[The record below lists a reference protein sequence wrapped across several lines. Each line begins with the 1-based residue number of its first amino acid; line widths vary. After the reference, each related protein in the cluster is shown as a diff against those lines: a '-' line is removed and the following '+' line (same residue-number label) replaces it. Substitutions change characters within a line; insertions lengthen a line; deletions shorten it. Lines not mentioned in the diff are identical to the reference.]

1 MVPRKGTIYHSLIK
15 EEEEKYEG
23 DEEEG
28 EEEDKDGEKGE
39 GEEEEGD
46 NDEEE
51 NHGEGDGAIGQVD
64 RGNHRPFILPLIR
77 TVNDFNPTMSLKVF
91 NNLRNRYQIPEHIPL
106 QLPRSLRNVTQ
117 VG

>member
-46 NDEEE
+46 GDEGE
-51 NHGEGDGAIGQVD
+51 NHREGDGAIGQVD
-64 RGNHRPFILPLIR
+64 RGSHRPFILPLIR